1 MNTPNVAK
9 SGALAYMMSYLAGI
23 IPVIF
28 WGLSFVSTKI
38 IMVDGGLT
46 PTESYIYRFVI
57 AYIVM
62 VFLTHKR
69 WKSNNWHDELL
80 FVLLGLCGGSIYFIT
95 ENMSLELTLASN
107 VSLLTATSPLVTIL
121 IMGLLYK
128 SDRPGFGVIVGS
140 LVAFCGVVC
149 VIFNSMGSEGNSS
162 QGNPIGD
169 MLALGSAVC
178 WALYSLILK
187 RLNVVYSPMFIT
199 RKSFFYGIITAL
211 PFLLLQSSV
220 TSPMAVLSNPIVLSN
235 LIFLAIGASIIS
247 YFLWAIS
254 VEKIGAVRTN
264 NMLYFQ
270 AIVTLIS
277 SAIILGEP
285 ITKMGVLG
293 LFLILF
299 GLWLGDYLQA
309 KIKERKR

>member
-1 MNTPNVAK
+1 MNTQSAAK
-9 SGALAYMMSYLAGI
+9 SGAFSSIMSYVSGI
-23 IPVIF
+23 IPVMF

-38 IMVDGGLT
+38 IMADGGLT

-57 AYIVM
+57 AYAVM
-62 VFLTHKR
+62 VLISHKR
-69 WKSNNWHDELL
+69 WFSNNWHDEML
-80 FVLLGLCGGSIYFIT
+80 FVLCGLSGGSIYFIA

-121 IMGLLYK
+121 IMGVLYK
-128 SDRPGFGVIVGS
+128 SDRPGLGVVIGS
-140 LVAFCGVVC
+140 LVAFSGVVC
-149 VIFNSMGSEGNSS
+149 TIFNSMGADEGVKS
-162 QGNPIGD
+162 GNPIGD

-178 WALYSLILK
+178 WAVYSLILK
-187 RLNVVYSPMFIT
+187 RLNVIYSPLFIT
-199 RKSFFYGIITAL
+199 RKAFFYGVVTAL
-211 PFLLLQSSV
+211 PFLLLQPSV
-220 TSPMAVLSNPIVLSN
+220 TPPSAVLSNPLVLSN
-235 LIFLAIGASIIS
+235 LIFLALGASILS

-254 VEKIGAVRTN
+254 IEKIGAVKTN
-264 NMLYFQ
+264 NLLYFQ
-270 AIVTLIS
+270 AIVTLVA

-309 KIKERKR
+309 KLKDRRR